1 MRKRE
6 FIVALFAAVLTL
18 TSVARAIAQ
27 DTLRVEQTEV
37 MAMDSLKMESAL
49 DSLRT
54 DSVLDSLRAIPV
66 TQSTDTLTGKA
77 RWKWR
82 MKMFLATVQTMLSIR
97 YNKIN
102 TDTLY
107 IVRPKTWWTIR
118 GRFNV
123 SGAGIKTEGMDD
135 GMHYLT
141 EMKANYKGT
150 LSVAVGYMGLTLSF
164 SLNPAKMLGKYQD
177 YEFNLNSYSNRWG
190 FDFIYQRASNFKGY
204 IERDGASRMEIETTK
219 LKLRTINFNA
229 YYAFNYK
236 RFSYPAAFSQSYI
249 QRRSAGSFLLG
260 LSLQGQY
267 LTVEASEHL
276 AGKNVELRT
285 ANHGI
290 GAGYGY
296 NFVPGRNWL
305 LHISALPTFIII
317 SKTSLYIGDE
327 KISMPYR
334 FPAVI
339 IVGRGAVVKQ
349 FGRWFAGLSM
359 VYNFTSIGDEDM
371 LMLQNQKW
379 RARLFV
385 GVRLSFLRI
394 LLR

>member
-1 MRKRE
+1 M
-6 FIVALFAAVLTL
+6 LAVVGT
-18 TSVARAIAQ
+18 TKVSAQ
-27 DTLRVEQTEV
+27 NTLRVEQTEEEIKTENLTT
-37 MAMDSLKMESAL
+37 DSLKTGAVL
-49 DSLRT
+49 DSMKT
-54 DSVLDSLRAIPV
+54 EPILDSLRAIPI
-66 TQSTDTLTGKA
+66 THSTDTLTGKA
-77 RWKWR
+77 RRKWR

-118 GRFNV
+118 GRLNV
-123 SGAGIKTEGMDD
+123 SGAGIKTEGREDAI
-135 GMHYLT
+135 HYLT
-141 EMKANYKGT
+141 EMNSNHKAT
-150 LSVAVGYMGLTLSF
+150 LSVAVGYMGLTFSF
-164 SLNPAKMLGKYQD
+164 ALNPAKLLGKYQD

-190 FDFIYQRASNFKGY
+190 FDVIYQRASNFKGF
-204 IERDGASRMEIETTK
+204 IERDGSNRIDTETNK

-249 QRRSAGSFLLG
+249 QRRSAGSLLLG

-267 LTVEASEHL
+267 LTIDASEQL
-276 AGKNVELRT
+276 AGKEVELRT

-305 LHISALPTFIII
+305 LHISALPTFIVI
-317 SKTSLYIGDE
+317 SKTSLYIGDQ
-327 KISMPYR
+327 KLSMPYH
-334 FPAVI
+334 FPEVI

-349 FGRWFAGLSM
+349 FGRWFAGLTM
-359 VYNFTSIGDEDM
+359 VYNFTSIGDEEK
-371 LMLQNQKW
+371 LQLQNQKW

-385 GVRLSFLRI
+385 GMRL
-394 LLR
+394 